1 MERKRFMISMSEED
15 VNCFEAGREAAG
27 MNKSAYIRLLIAE
40 HEKRVPGFIKY
51 KDIIKEIADT
61 NTLIKEVILIKGI
74 NDADKM
80 VLLERLDII
89 LEHLN
94 KLT

>member
-40 HEKRVPGFIKY
+40 HEKRVPGLIKY

-89 LEHLN
+89 LEHLK

>member
-40 HEKRVPGFIKY
+40 HEKRVPRIHKVQGHNQGNSRYQYADQRSYFNKRYKMRIKWY
-51 KDIIKEIADT
+51 C
-61 NTLIKEVILIKGI
+61 
-74 NDADKM
+74 
-80 VLLERLDII
+80 
-89 LEHLN
+89 LN
-94 KLT
+94 AWT